1 MTTRTHSAE
10 QIAAL
15 KQTAGD
21 HMFLHAQQTS
31 DWRGTGPRM
40 YVKGEGV
47 WVWDVEGN
55 KYLDAMAGLWFKSA
69 GYGRKEIADAV
80 YKQMTAID
88 SPPAGGSVP
97 VQVELAGKVSE
108 LYHDKNARLFF
119 VSGGSE
125 AVETAVKMSK
135 KYHALNGKGAKHK
148 IIARRGSYHGGT
160 AMSSSLGRANADT
173 MGPEMVGAENVVNT
187 TPYRCAY
194 CDGKCNLKCAD
205 EFDTVINWHGA
216 DTVAAI
222 IAEPVSAA
230 AGIHIPHPDYWPRL
244 RQIADKYDVLLIA
257 DEVITGFGRLGSYF
271 GMERFGVK
279 PDLTTVAKAL
289 SSGYAPIAAAIATKR
304 VADTF
309 IGDQS
314 KTFRHLITFGGHP
327 IAAAAG
333 VANLEIY
340 RREKLVENSKKM
352 GEYLY
357 EQLQK
362 LYEHSIVGDVRGGY
376 GLLAAVELV
385 QDRKT
390 KKRFPAEAGL
400 AKKVPQK
407 LTQKQIVSFRA
418 ADVISLCPPLIVT
431 KDDVDFIVNA
441 LDETI
446 VELEKE
452 LLGQ

>member
-1 MTTRTHSAE
+1 MTTRTHTPE
-10 QIAAL
+10 QIASL
-15 KQTAGD
+15 KRAAGD
-21 HMFLHAQQTS
+21 HMFLHAQQTA

-47 WVWDVEGN
+47 WVWDIEGR

-80 YKQMTAID
+80 YRQMTAID
-88 SPPAGGSVP
+88 SPPAGGVVP
-97 VQVELAGKVSE
+97 VQAELADRVAS
-108 LYHDKNARLFF
+108 LYHDKEARMFF

-125 AVETAVKMSK
+125 AVETAVKMAK
-135 KYHALNGKGAKHK
+135 KYHALNGKGGKHK

-205 EFDTVINWHGA
+205 EFDTVIGWHGA

-230 AGIHIPHPDYWPRL
+230 AGIHIPHTEYWPRL
-244 RQIADKYDVLLIA
+244 RQIADKYDVLLIC
-257 DEVITGFGRLGSYF
+257 DEVITGFGRLGTYF
-271 GMERFGVK
+271 GSERVGVK

-289 SSGYAPIAAAIATKR
+289 SSGYAPIAAAIATRK
-304 VADTF
+304 VADAF

-314 KTFRHLITFGGHP
+314 RTFRHLITFGGHP
-327 IAAAAG
+327 IAAAAA
-333 VANLEIY
+333 VANLEVFE
-340 RREKLVENSKKM
+340 REHLVENSRKM
-352 GEYLY
+352 GDYLY
-357 EQLQK
+357 QQLQK
-362 LYEHSIVGDVRGGY
+362 LYEHAIVGDVRGGY

-390 KKRFPAEAGL
+390 KKRFPPEAGL
-400 AKKVPQK
+400 AQKVPQK
-407 LTQKQIVSFRA
+407 LAKRGLVSFRA
-418 ADVISLCPPLIVT
+418 ADVISLCPPLVIK
-431 KDDVDFIVNA
+431 KDEVDFVVDG
-441 LDETI
+441 LDQTI
-446 VELEKE
+446 GELERE
-452 LLGQ
+452 LGR

>member
-1 MTTRTHSAE
+1 MTTRTHTPE
-10 QIAAL
+10 QIAGL
-15 KQTAGD
+15 KQAAGD
-21 HMFLHAQQTS
+21 HMFLHAQQTA
-31 DWRGTGPRM
+31 DWRGSGPRM

-47 WVWDVEGN
+47 WVWDIDGN

-88 SPPAGGSVP
+88 SPPAGGVIP
-97 VQVELAGKVSE
+97 VQAELAAKVAA
-108 LYHDKNARLFF
+108 LYHDKDARLFF

-125 AVETAVKMSK
+125 AVETAVKMAK
-135 KYHALNGKGAKHK
+135 KYHALNGRGTKHK

-160 AMSSSLGRANADT
+160 AMASSLGRANADT
-173 MGPEMVGAENVVNT
+173 MGPEMVGAENVMNT

-205 EFDTVINWHGA
+205 EFDTVITWHGA

-230 AGIHIPHPDYWPRL
+230 AGIHIPHQDYWPRL
-244 RQIADKYDVLLIA
+244 RQIADKHDVLLIA
-257 DEVITGFGRLGSYF
+257 DEVITGFGRLGTYF
-271 GMERFGVK
+271 GTERVGVK

-289 SSGYAPIAAAIATKR
+289 SSGYAPIAAAIATKK
-304 VADTF
+304 VADAF

-327 IAAAAG
+327 IAAAAA
-333 VANLEIY
+333 VANLEVY
-340 RREKLVENSKKM
+340 AKERLVENSRKM
-352 GEYLY
+352 GDYLF

-362 LYEHSIVGDVRGGY
+362 LYEHAIVGDVRGGY

-390 KKRFPAEAGL
+390 KKQFPREAGL
-400 AKKVPQK
+400 AQKVPPK
-407 LTQKQIVSFRA
+407 LAKRGLVSFRA
-418 ADVISLCPPLIVT
+418 ADVIALCPPLIIT
-431 KDDVDFIVNA
+431 KDQVDFVVDA
-441 LDETI
+441 LDQTI
-446 VELEKE
+446 GELEKE
-452 LLGQ
+452 LGR